1 MLVRLALHAMGTR
14 FELVL
19 EGDDDGPGA
28 EAHLRA
34 AGEEALAE
42 VEQVDARLSLF
53 RRDSLLSHI
62 QRNAADQ
69 PVKVDPD
76 TFALFELCAQVCEA
90 TGGAFDPTVA
100 PLMRAYELHDDK
112 AMTPLVTLEE
122 AREQVGWRGRVEL
135 LADPHRVAFSAPGT
149 AIDLGAIAKGHALDL
164 AIEVLREAGVTRAL
178 MHGGTSTVAAIG
190 HPQGREGWPIA
201 LGPGPHA
208 PRVLLRDDCLAVSA
222 PGARSVQHEGRRVD
236 HVLDPRQ
243 GLPAHGA
250 LVAATLSQKAAE
262 ADAWSTALLV
272 NVDPKGLPQHMESLI
287 GMTDREGERVP
298 THWFHRPRITCTG
311 PSGFCDIP
319 QSRQATPL
327 HTV

>member
-19 EGDDDGPGA
+19 EGDEDGPGA
-28 EAHLRA
+28 EAYLRA
-34 AGEEALAE
+34 AGEVALAE

-62 QRNAADQ
+62 QRNAAEQ
-69 PVKVDPD
+69 PVSVDPE

-90 TGGAFDPTVA
+90 TEGSFDPTIA
-100 PLMRAYELHDDK
+100 PLMRAYLLHDET
-112 AMTPLVTLEE
+112 ATTPLLTLEQ
-122 AREQVGWRGRVEL
+122 ARECVGWKKRVQL
-135 LADPHRVAFSAPGT
+135 LADRRIAFSTPGT
-149 AIDLGAIAKGHALDL
+149 ALDLGAIAKGHALDL
-164 AIEVLREAGVTRAL
+164 AIEVLRDAGITRAL

-190 HPQGREGWPIA
+190 HPLGREGWPIA
-201 LGPGPHA
+201 LGAGPNA
-208 PRVLLRDDCLAVSA
+208 PRVLLCDDCLAVSA

-236 HVLDPRQ
+236 HVLDPRE
-243 GLPAHGA
+243 GLPVQGA
-250 LVAATLSQKAAE
+250 LVAATLSRSAAE

-272 NVDPKGLPQHMESLI
+272 NADPKGLPPHMESLI
-287 GMTDREGERVP
+287 GMTDQEDERVP

-311 PSGFCDIP
+311 LSGFCDIP

-327 HTV
+327 QTV

>member
-34 AGEEALAE
+34 AGEVALAE
-42 VEQVDARLSLF
+42 VQLVDAKLSLF

-62 QRNAADQ
+62 QRNAANQ
-69 PVKVDPD
+69 PVRVDPD

-90 TGGAFDPTVA
+90 TGGSFDPTVA

-112 AMTPLVTLEE
+112 ATTPLVTLEE
-122 AREQVGWRGRVEL
+122 ARERVGWKRCVEL
-135 LADPHRVAFSAPGT
+135 LTDPHRVTFSAPGT
-149 AIDLGAIAKGHALDL
+149 ALDLGGVAKGYALDL
-164 AIEVLREAGVTRAL
+164 AIEVLRDAGITRAL
-178 MHGGTSTVAAIG
+178 MHGGTSTIAAIG
-190 HPQGREGWPIA
+190 QPQGREGWPIA
-201 LGPGPHA
+201 LGAGPDA

-222 PGARSVQHEGRRVD
+222 PGARSVQHEGQRVD

-243 GLPAHGA
+243 GLPVNGA
-250 LVAATLSQKAAE
+250 LVAATLSPSAAE

-272 NVDPKGLPQHMESLI
+272 NADPKELPEHMESLI

-327 HTV
+327 QTV